1 MATRSTIGIQNDDE
15 TIEAVYCHW
24 DGYLGGVGKTL
35 KENYDSEDKIK
46 HLLSFGN
53 ISSLGEDINSSLF
66 YERDRQEKDQES
78 RILSTQEQLKNFKQ
92 EYNYIWIEN
101 EWFYSEFNDTSLKKL

>member
-24 DGYLGGVGKTL
+24 DGYLKGVGKTL
-35 KENYDSEDKIK
+35 KENYNSEDKIRQ
-46 HLLSFGN
+46 LLSFGN

-66 YERDRQEKDQES
+66 YERDRQEKDQKSE
-78 RILSTQEQLKNFKQ
+78 ILKTQKQLLDFRQ
-92 EYNYIWIEN
+92 EYNYVWIN
-101 EWFYSEFNDTSLKKL
+101 GEWLYYQNHLNFKKL

>member
-24 DGYLGGVGKTL
+24 DGYLEGVGKTL
-35 KENYDSEDKIK
+35 KENYNSEDKIRQ
-46 HLLSFGN
+46 LLSFGN

-66 YERDRQEKDQES
+66 YERDRQEKDQKSE
-78 RILSTQEQLKNFKQ
+78 ILKTQKQLLDFRQ
-92 EYNYIWIEN
+92 EYNYVWIN
-101 EWFYSEFNDTSLKKL
+101 GQWLYYQNNLNFKKL